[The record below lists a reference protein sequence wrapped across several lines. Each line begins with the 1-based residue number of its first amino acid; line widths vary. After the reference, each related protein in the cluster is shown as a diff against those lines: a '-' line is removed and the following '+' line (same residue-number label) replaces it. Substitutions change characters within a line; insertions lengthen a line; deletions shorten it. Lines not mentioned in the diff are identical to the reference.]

1 MKVRY
6 RYRIYPTHQQRRELE
21 KVFGCCRVVWN
32 DALALVKAIP
42 RGQKWPSSYDLLKIC
57 ITEAKKRE
65 DRKWLSEV
73 SNIPLQQTLRDLGVA
88 FKNYFDSKLGKR
100 KGDPVGFP
108 HFKKK
113 LHRQS
118 VRFTKNGFKI
128 QGNKVYIS
136 KIGKIK
142 IVWSRPL
149 PSEPSSVTVIKER
162 SGHYFLSF
170 VVEVKPVNIP
180 PKNYSVGVDLG
191 LKTLATLSTGEKI
204 KGPDLDLIERKIR
217 RGMRKLS
224 RTMPGSKRRERIR
237 LAIARMEARLANI
250 RRDFNQKLAT
260 RLVRE
265 NSIVVLED
273 LQVSKMVKTRT
284 LARAISKVGWRQ
296 IREMCEA
303 KAAMITNREVRI
315 IPRYKPT
322 SQICSYCGY
331 KWGKLKLWVR
341 TVVCPKCGTEHDRD
355 VNAAL
360 NILAAGLA
368 DLNGQPRSGVR
379 PRLGATARLPT
390 RQEAAKRSQTG
401 NSRRCRTRKKPT
413 LPERRKSDL

>member
-6 RYRIYPTHQQRRELE
+6 RYRIYPTRQQRKDLE

-42 RGQKWPSSYDLLKIC
+42 RGQKWPSLFELLKIC
-57 ITEAKKRE
+57 ITQAKKRE
-65 DRKWLSEV
+65 DRKWLAEV

-88 FKNYFDSKLGKR
+88 FKNYFDSIKGKR

-113 LHRQS
+113 IHRQS

-128 QGNKVYIS
+128 KGNKVYIS

-162 SGHYFLSF
+162 CGHYFLSF
-170 VVEVKPVNIP
+170 VVEVKPINIK
-180 PKNYSVGVDLG
+180 PKNHSVGVDLG

-204 KGPDLDLIERKIR
+204 KAPNMRLIEQKIR
-217 RGMRKLS
+217 RGRRKLS
-224 RTMPGSKRRERIR
+224 RTKPDSKRRERIR
-237 LAIARMEARLANI
+237 LAIARMEAKRANI

-273 LQVSKMVKTRT
+273 LQVSKMVKTRS
-284 LARAISKVGWRQ
+284 LARAISRAGWRQ

-303 KAAMITNREVRI
+303 KAAMIADREVRV

-341 TVVCPKCGTEHDRD
+341 TVVCPKCGAEHDRD

-368 DLNGQPRSGVR
+368 DLNGQMRSGVR
-379 PRLGATARLPT
+379 PRSRATASLPT
-390 RQEAAKRSQTG
+390 RQKAAKRSQAG
-401 NSRRCRTRKKPT
+401 NSRYCRARKKPT
-413 LPERRKSDL
+413 LRERCKSYL

>member
-6 RYRIYPTHQQRRELE
+6 KYRIYPTLQQRRELA

-32 DALALVKAIP
+32 DALALVKDIP
-42 RGQKWPSSYDLLKIC
+42 IGQKWPSLFELLKIC
-57 ITEAKKRE
+57 ITQAKKRK
-65 DRKWLSEV
+65 DRKWLTEV

-88 FKNYFDSKLGKR
+88 FKNYFDSK
-100 KGDPVGFP
+100 KGVRRDPVGFP
-108 HFKKK
+108 KFKKRS
-113 LHRQS
+113 HQQS
-118 VRFTKNGFKI
+118 ARYTKNGFSIK
-128 QGNKVYIS
+128 GKKVYIA
-136 KIGKIK
+136 KVGKIK
-142 IVWSRPL
+142 TVWSRPL
-149 PSEPSSVTVIKER
+149 PSEPSSATIIKDR
-162 SGHYFLSF
+162 DGRYFISF
-170 VVEVKPVNIP
+170 VVEVQPVNIE

-191 LKTLATLSTGEKI
+191 LRTLATLSTGEKI
-204 KGPDLDLIERKIR
+204 KAPNTDLLDQKIR

-224 RTMPGSKRRERIR
+224 RTKLGSKRRERIR
-237 LAIARMEARLANI
+237 LAIARMEARRANI

-265 NSIVVLED
+265 NRIVVLEN
-273 LQVSKMVKTRT
+273 LRISEMLKNRKLSKS
-284 LARAISKVGWRQ
+284 ISQAGWRQ

-303 KAAMITNREVRI
+303 KAAMIANREVRI
-315 IPRYKPT
+315 IPRYSPT

-331 KWGKLKLWVR
+331 KWGKLSLSIR

-368 DLNGQPRSGVR
+368 DLNGQPINRLRPRSGASVC
-379 PRLGATARLPT
+379 LPT
-390 RQEAAKRSQTG
+390 RQEAAKRSQTE

-413 LPERRKSDL
+413 LPGNRKSYL